1 MESAA
6 PGSEALLKEKKEL
19 LQEICR
25 LYESAQLAAR
35 EDDLD
40 GAAAPGER
48 AEKLLAR
55 LKELD
60 RRLPPGRTT
69 PEIDA
74 LLERARGLH
83 ASLIAALEEEK
94 EKVGRKIHTARAFRR
109 MLKGYRRPTPP
120 TGRRLNVTDQ

>member
-25 LYESAQLAAR
+25 LYESAQLAVR
-35 EDDLD
+35 EDDLE

-55 LKELD
+55 LEEVD

-69 PEIDA
+69 HEMEN

-83 ASLIAALEEEK
+83 AALIAALEDAK
-94 EKVGRKIHTARAFRR
+94 EKVGRKIHAARTFRR
-109 MLKGYRRPTPP
+109 MLKSYRRPAPP
-120 TGRRLNVTDQ
+120 TGRRLDVTDG